1 LWLLFCGLPHVNVV
15 VIVADAVLIVL
26 VSLTRLLKLPWQSF
40 SCGTALYLKKK
51 PKKKQ
56 AAIGGGMA
64 TENIRQIC
72 RQSRNLNK
80 QIIIVIGPDRI
91 SKMAK
96 GRKEGITAK
105 CIS

>member
-51 PKKKQ
+51 PKK
-56 AAIGGGMA
+56 
-64 TENIRQIC
+64 
-72 RQSRNLNK
+72 NK
-80 QIIIVIGPDRI
+80 QQLEVGWLLKIF
-91 SKMAK
+91 AK
-96 GRKEGITAK
+96 YAGSRGI
-105 CIS
+105 

>member
-1 LWLLFCGLPHVNVV
+1 M
-15 VIVADAVLIVL
+15 
-26 VSLTRLLKLPWQSF
+26 T
-40 SCGTALYLKKK
+40 
-51 PKKKQ
+51 
-56 AAIGGGMA
+56 

>member
-1 LWLLFCGLPHVNVV
+1 LWLLFCGLPHVNVVV

-40 SCGTALYLKKK
+40 SCGTALYLKKT
-51 PKKKQ
+51 KKKQ

-72 RQSRNLNK
+72 RQSRNLNE
-80 QIIIVIGPDRI
+80 QITIVIGPDR
-91 SKMAK
+91 KQK
-96 GRKEGITAK
+96 
-105 CIS
+105 